1 MRRCGLSRT
10 GGNAAS
16 LAAPGADATD
26 GDGAGS
32 VAADSAGDGG
42 TTADAGHQANAS
54 HRMLASPTNPRIRRA
69 APRRAVRGGAAAG
82 GGETGMGRRTDE
94 SASSSATMTA
104 GAAATGSQLA
114 EAGGPLGRY
123 AVRVHPR
130 THELLDHLT
139 RQRDVLRAALDATAP
154 ASRSVR
160 PAPDRWSIAEV
171 LEHLAIVE
179 RQVTAL
185 LRRGVQKAEATGR
198 LPDDPDTAPVLP
210 TIDGA
215 LLLDR
220 ERRVAAGPQVQPK
233 GAVAAEATWQVL
245 AEQRRELLE
254 LLAQVDGKRTD
265 AVQAPHPVL
274 GALTFQQWIAFLGYH
289 EARHAA
295 QIRAVMHELAA
306 R

>member
-1 MRRCGLSRT
+1 M
-10 GGNAAS
+10 A
-16 LAAPGADATD
+16 
-26 GDGAGS
+26 
-32 VAADSAGDGG
+32 
-42 TTADAGHQANAS
+42 
-54 HRMLASPTNPRIRRA
+54 
-69 APRRAVRGGAAAG
+69 
-82 GGETGMGRRTDE
+82 RRTFE
-94 SASSSATMTA
+94 SATSSATPATA
-104 GAAATGSQLA
+104 LRHRGPQRTG
-114 EAGGPLGRY
+114 AGGPLGRY

-130 THELLDHLT
+130 TDELLDHLA
-139 RQRDVLRAALDATAP
+139 RQRDVLRQALDAAP
-154 ASRSVR
+154 IAVRSQR
-160 PAPDRWSIAEV
+160 PTPERWSIAEV

-185 LRRGVQKAEATGR
+185 LRRGVQKAEAAGP

-233 GAVAAEATWQVL
+233 GTLTADAAWQTL
-245 AEQRRELLE
+245 ADQRRELLE
-254 LLAQVDGKRTD
+254 LLTRVDGKRTD

-295 QIRAVMHELAA
+295 QVRAVMYELAA

>member
-1 MRRCGLSRT
+1 
-10 GGNAAS
+10 
-16 LAAPGADATD
+16 
-26 GDGAGS
+26 
-32 VAADSAGDGG
+32 
-42 TTADAGHQANAS
+42 
-54 HRMLASPTNPRIRRA
+54 
-69 APRRAVRGGAAAG
+69 
-82 GGETGMGRRTDE
+82 MGP
-94 SASSSATMTA
+94 
-104 GAAATGSQLA
+104 QLA
-114 EAGGPLGRY
+114 EAGGPLARY
-123 AVRVHPR
+123 ADRVHPR
-130 THELLDHLT
+130 THELLDHLA

-154 ASRSVR
+154 ASRGVR

-185 LRRGVQKAEATGR
+185 LRRGVQKAEAAGP

-233 GAVAAEATWQVL
+233 GAVDADAAWQTL
-245 AEQRRELLE
+245 AGHRSE
-254 LLAQVDGKRTD
+254 LLALLAHVDGKRTD
-265 AVQAPHPVL
+265 SVHAPHPVL
-274 GALTFQQWIAFLGYH
+274 GELTFQQWIAFLGYH
-289 EARHAA
+289 EARHGA

>member
-1 MRRCGLSRT
+1 M
-10 GGNAAS
+10 A
-16 LAAPGADATD
+16 
-26 GDGAGS
+26 
-32 VAADSAGDGG
+32 
-42 TTADAGHQANAS
+42 
-54 HRMLASPTNPRIRRA
+54 
-69 APRRAVRGGAAAG
+69 
-82 GGETGMGRRTDE
+82 RRTDE
-94 SASSSATMTA
+94 AASSSATA
-104 GAAATGSQLA
+104 RPIAAAQGPHSP
-114 EAGGPLGRY
+114 EAGEAPVRY
-123 AVRVHPR
+123 ADCVHPR

-139 RQRDVLRAALDATAP
+139 RQRDVLRAALDATTT

-185 LRRGVQKAEATGR
+185 LRRGVQKAETTGP

-233 GAVAAEATWQVL
+233 GAVDADAAWQAL

-254 LLAQVDGKRTD
+254 LLARVDGKCTD

-295 QIRAVMHELAA
+295 QIRAVMHALAA

>member
-1 MRRCGLSRT
+1 
-10 GGNAAS
+10 
-16 LAAPGADATD
+16 
-26 GDGAGS
+26 
-32 VAADSAGDGG
+32 
-42 TTADAGHQANAS
+42 
-54 HRMLASPTNPRIRRA
+54 
-69 APRRAVRGGAAAG
+69 
-82 GGETGMGRRTDE
+82 MGRRTDE
-94 SASSSATMTA
+94 SASSSATMAA
-104 GAAATGSQLA
+104 GAPAPGYQLD

-123 AVRVHPR
+123 AAPVHPR
-130 THELLDHLT
+130 THELLDHLA
-139 RQRDVLRAALDATAP
+139 RQRDVLRAALDAAP
-154 ASRSVR
+154 PATHSKR
-160 PAPDRWSIAEV
+160 PTPERWSMAEV

-185 LRRGVQKAEATGR
+185 LRRGVQKAEATGP
-198 LPDDPDTAPVLP
+198 LPDDPDTTPVLP

-233 GAVAAEATWQVL
+233 GTLTADAAWQTL
-245 AEQRRELLE
+245 TDQRRELLE
-254 LLAQVDGKRTD
+254 LLARVDGKRTD

-295 QIRAVMHELAA
+295 QVRAVMYELAA

>member
-1 MRRCGLSRT
+1 M
-10 GGNAAS
+10 A
-16 LAAPGADATD
+16 
-26 GDGAGS
+26 
-32 VAADSAGDGG
+32 
-42 TTADAGHQANAS
+42 
-54 HRMLASPTNPRIRRA
+54 
-69 APRRAVRGGAAAG
+69 
-82 GGETGMGRRTDE
+82 RRTFE
-94 SASSSATMTA
+94 SATSSATT
-104 GAAATGSQLA
+104 AAALRHRGPRGSG
-114 EAGGPLGRY
+114 AGGPLGRY

-130 THELLDHLT
+130 TDELLDHLT
-139 RQRDVLRAALDATAP
+139 RQRDVLRQALDAAP
-154 ASRSVR
+154 PAIQSQR
-160 PAPDRWSIAEV
+160 PTPERWSIAEV
-171 LEHLAIVE
+171 LEHLSIVE

-185 LRRGVQKAEATGR
+185 LRRGVQKAEAAGP

-233 GAVAAEATWQVL
+233 GTLTADAAWQTL
-245 AEQRRELLE
+245 TDQRRELLE
-254 LLAQVDGKRTD
+254 LLARVDGKRTD

-295 QIRAVMHELAA
+295 QVRAVMYELAA

>member
-1 MRRCGLSRT
+1 MLASTTHRSTRRAVPRRNVC
-10 GGNAAS
+10 
-16 LAAPGADATD
+16 
-26 GDGAGS
+26 
-32 VAADSAGDGG
+32 
-42 TTADAGHQANAS
+42 ADAG
-54 HRMLASPTNPRIRRA
+54 
-69 APRRAVRGGAAAG
+69 AG
-82 GGETGMGRRTDE
+82 GGETGMARRTDE
-94 SASSSATMTA
+94 AASSSTTATPI
-104 GAAATGSQLA
+104 AAAR
-114 EAGGPLGRY
+114 GPLSPEADEPPVRY
-123 AVRVHPR
+123 ADCVHPR

-139 RQRDVLRAALDATAP
+139 RQRDVLRAALDATTP

-185 LRRGVQKAEATGR
+185 LRRGVQKAEATAP
-198 LPDDPDTAPVLP
+198 LPDDPDTTPVLP

-233 GAVAAEATWQVL
+233 GAVDADAAWQAL

-254 LLAQVDGKRTD
+254 LLARVDGKRTD

-295 QIRAVMHELAA
+295 QIRSVMHELAA